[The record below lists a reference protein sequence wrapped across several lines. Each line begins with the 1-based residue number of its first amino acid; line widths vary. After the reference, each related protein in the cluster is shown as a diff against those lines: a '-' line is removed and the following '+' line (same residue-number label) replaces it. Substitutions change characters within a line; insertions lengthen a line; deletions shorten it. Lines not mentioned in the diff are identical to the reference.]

1 MSDNDLKLE
10 GDCRTTAMGIMPH
23 TDADR
28 ALELALSLDIPFW
41 PQLPK
46 VSFLEDMY
54 AQVSE
59 HFPGI
64 ILDMDRRVVSF
75 SIDKFYEDFEQYMP
89 HWEEEEFFRLS
100 PEYSVVFH
108 QFLEQDL
115 SKYKYVR
122 GQSIGPVSYGL
133 KILDESNKPM
143 IYYEE
148 VRQIVFD
155 FVAKKLKAQL
165 GEMQEAHPGAFV
177 WVDEPGL
184 EMIFMAISG
193 YTSERAKEDY
203 LSFLEDFPGP
213 RGVHL
218 CGNPDWSFL
227 LQMDLDVL
235 SLDVLA
241 QGHIFS
247 RYAEEV
253 REFLDRGG
261 IISWGI
267 TPTLTEEFERENAQ
281 SMIDM
286 LDGLWESLDRQGIPR
301 EQILKQAWLA
311 PARCCLVNQ
320 DGEETVARSFR
331 LLDEVAGHFKGKL

>member
-1 MSDNDLKLE
+1 MNENDLKLE
-10 GDCRTTAMGIMPH
+10 GGCQTTAMGIMPH
-23 TDADR
+23 TKVDR

-59 HFPGI
+59 HFPGV
-64 ILDMDRRVVSF
+64 ILDMDRRVVLF
-75 SIDKFYEDFEQYMP
+75 SINKFYEDFEEYMP
-89 HWEEEEFFRLS
+89 HWDEEEFFRLS

-108 QFLEQDL
+108 RFLEQDL
-115 SKYKYVR
+115 AKYKYVR

-133 KILDESNKPM
+133 KILDENNKPM

-148 VRQIVFD
+148 VRQVVFD

-165 GEMQEAHPGAFV
+165 GEMRETHPGAFV

-203 LSFLEDFPGP
+203 LTFLEHFPGP

-227 LQMDLDVL
+227 LQMELDVL

-247 RYAEEV
+247 RYTEEV
-253 REFLDRGG
+253 RAFLDRGG

-267 TPTLTEEFERENAQ
+267 TPTLTEEFERENVQ
-281 SMIDM
+281 SMIDI
-286 LDGLWESLDRQGIPR
+286 LEGLWVSLDRQGIPR
-301 EQILKQAWLA
+301 EQVLRQAWLA
-311 PARCCLVNQ
+311 PARCCLVNR
-320 DGEETVARSFR
+320 DGEETVARSFS
-331 LLDEVAGHFKGKL
+331 LLQEVAGHFKSKL

>member
-1 MSDNDLKLE
+1 MKLE
-10 GDCRTTAMGIMPH
+10 GNCQTTAMGIMPH
-23 TDADR
+23 TDVDK
-28 ALELALSLDIPFW
+28 ALQLALTLDIPYW

-46 VSFLEDMY
+46 VNYFEDMY
-54 AQVSE
+54 AQISE

-64 ILDMDRRVVSF
+64 TIDPKKREIRFSLDR
-75 SIDKFYEDFEQYMP
+75 FYEDLEEFLRR
-89 HWEEEEFFRLS
+89 WEEEAYFRLS

-108 QFLEQDL
+108 RFLEQDL
-115 SKYKYVR
+115 SSYKYIR

-133 KILDESNKPM
+133 KILDEDNKPM

-148 VRQIVFD
+148 VRQTVFD
-155 FVAKKLKAQL
+155 FVAKKLQAQL
-165 GEMQEAHPGAFV
+165 SEMQEVHPGAFV

-184 EMIFMAISG
+184 EMIFMAITG

-203 LSFLEDFPGP
+203 RVFLETFPGP

-227 LQMDLDVL
+227 LQMELDVL
-235 SLDVLA
+235 SLDVFA
-241 QGHIFS
+241 RGHIFS
-247 RYAEEV
+247 RYADDI
-253 REFLDRGG
+253 RTFLDRGG

-267 TPTLTEEFERENAQ
+267 TPTLAEEFEKENVQ
-281 SMIDM
+281 SMIDT
-286 LDGLWESLDRQGIPR
+286 LDGLWNSLDQAGIPR

-320 DGEETVARSFR
+320 DGEETVAKSFR
-331 LLDEVAGHFKGKL
+331 MLQEVADHFKTKL

>member
-1 MSDNDLKLE
+1 MKLE
-10 GDCRTTAMGIMPH
+10 GNCQTTAMGIMPH
-23 TDADR
+23 TDVDK
-28 ALELALSLDIPFW
+28 ALELALSLDIPYW

-46 VSFLEDMY
+46 VNFFEDMY
-54 AQVSE
+54 AQISE

-64 ILDMDRRVVSF
+64 TLDTEKRLVHF
-75 SIDKFYEDFEQYMP
+75 SIDRFYEDL
-89 HWEEEEFFRLS
+89 EEFLQNWEDESYFRLS

-108 QFLEQDL
+108 RFLDQDL
-115 SKYKYVR
+115 SGYRHIR

-133 KILDESNKPM
+133 KILDENNKPM

-165 GEMQEAHPGAFV
+165 SEMQAVNPGAFV

-184 EMIFMAISG
+184 EMIFMAITG

-203 LSFLEDFPGP
+203 RVFLENFPGP

-227 LQMDLDVL
+227 LQMELDVL

-241 QGHIFS
+241 RGHIFS
-247 RYAEEV
+247 RYAEDV
-253 REFLDRGG
+253 RSFLDRGG

-267 TPTLTEEFERENAQ
+267 TPTLAEEYEKENVK
-281 SMIDM
+281 SMIDT
-286 LDGLWESLDRQGIPR
+286 LEGLWDTLNQAGIPR

-320 DGEETVARSFR
+320 DGEETVTKSFR
-331 LLDEVAGHFKGKL
+331 MLQEVAEHFKAEL